1 MFDEFLGALLCFSN
15 LLIIVLTAV
24 FWLWM
29 RRQLHQMRERLVRL
43 EGQPSVQGDEKLAA
57 PATVVAPLYTEP
69 LVARSALEEQLPTR
83 LIPSAP
89 PAKVP
94 ILPTPPALVKPTVSA
109 PARPTFWEG
118 NPLLE
123 WFTRIHLM
131 VQIGMI
137 VLFFGV
143 GFLVKYAVDQGW
155 FPLTVRL
162 ASAALLGIGLA
173 AVGWAVRKRARVY
186 GLALIGGGIGIVYLT
201 TFGAYSFYQL
211 LSTPLAFGIFVLLGI
226 AYAVMATL
234 NDAWILAFLA
244 LVGAFL
250 APILASDGGGNHVVL
265 FSYYAV
271 VNAGILALAW
281 FKSWRSLNLI
291 SFGFTLIAG
300 VGWGLNVYD
309 DPLLTSTQPF
319 LLLFFFFYLT
329 ITIWSALQTQEHGLL
344 DTLLLFANPLAAF
357 ALQAVLLEEDSQL
370 LAQSALVVA
379 TIYAALSLLGSR
391 GRRMADLAVEG
402 FIFLATFFLALSI
415 PLLFDPHVTPASWAV
430 LGAGLIWLGAR
441 RRQMW
446 PLFWGIVVHGAAGL
460 AFLYAAIDAPAIV
473 ALLFT
478 NYLYISTVI
487 LGLTALAS
495 GYMLER
501 SRTVW
506 PRLARLL
513 SIGFLLL
520 GLFWWFIGG
529 FGEIF
534 DAVTADYII
543 SSLLAFVV
551 LSSVA
556 TEVIG
561 RWLAWSALR
570 KTMLGLLPFAALVAL
585 QQWLDG
591 DYFLIGGGWYAW
603 PLVLAAHLFM
613 LWRWTERR
621 WSVIYHAGGV
631 WLFTFV
637 LTNLAL
643 WQIDQRLAGSTWS
656 AITVLGIPTLI
667 LLLVGPLHKRMPW
680 PITSRPFAYTA
691 VAATPIAFFLS
702 IAATVVSLTQA
713 GDPAPLAYLPLL
725 NPLDIAIV
733 GMLTVLWLWWYQN
746 RSHLAM
752 RSLASV
758 SGWILFGFTFLLVNA
773 GVTRAVH
780 HLTGV
785 PLQFDALFVSATLQT
800 ILAIF
805 WGSLALVLMFVA
817 HRRGQSQSGWTSVW
831 YAGATILGLTVAKLF
846 LVDLAQTGTVAR
858 IISFMSV
865 GLLILVIAYFWPAP
879 PKKRV
884 VEPEA

>member
-1 MFDEFLGALLCFSN
+1 MFDGFFGALLCFSN
-15 LLIIVLTAV
+15 LLLIVFSAV
-24 FWLWM
+24 FWFWI
-29 RRQLHQMRERLVRL
+29 RSQLHQMLERLVRL
-43 EGQPSVQGDEKLAA
+43 ESQDRALNAEKVAVPDRSIAPS
-57 PATVVAPLYTEP
+57 YTEP
-69 LVARSALEEQLPTR
+69 LVASPTLAEQLPPA
-83 LIPSAP
+83 LIPAAL
-89 PAKVP
+89 PATVP
-94 ILPTPPALVKPTVSA
+94 ILSTNPDLVA
-109 PARPTFWEG
+109 PASTPTRPPFWEG

-162 ASAALLGIGLA
+162 ASAALLGVALA
-173 AVGWAVRKRARVY
+173 MIGWAVRKRARVY

-201 TFGAYSFYQL
+201 TFGAYLFYHL
-211 LSTPLAFGIFVLLGI
+211 LSTPLAFGIFVLLGV
-226 AYAVMATL
+226 AYAVMAIL

-250 APILASDGGGNHVVL
+250 APVLATDGGGNHVVL

-281 FKSWRSLNLI
+281 FKAWRSLNLI

-309 DPLLTSTQPF
+309 DPFLKSTEPF

-329 ITIWSALQTQEHGLL
+329 ITIWSALQTEEHGLL

-379 TIYAALSLLGSR
+379 TIYAALGVLGSR

-415 PLLFDPHVTPASWAV
+415 PLLFDPHVTAASWAV
-430 LGAGLIWLGAR
+430 LGAGLIWLGTR
-441 RRQMW
+441 RHQMW
-446 PLFWGIVVHGAAGL
+446 PLFWGLIMHGAAGL
-460 AFLYAAIDAPAIV
+460 AFLYAAIDAATIEAPI
-473 ALLFT
+473 FT

-487 LGLTALAS
+487 LSLTALAS
-495 GYMLER
+495 GYLLER
-501 SRTVW
+501 SRAVW
-506 PRLARLL
+506 PRLARVL

-520 GLFWWFIGG
+520 GLFWWFSGG
-529 FGEIF
+529 FGEMF
-534 DAVTADYII
+534 DAVTGDYLV

-551 LSSVA
+551 LSSVVA
-556 TEVIG
+556 EVIG
-561 RWLAWSALR
+561 GWLAWSALR
-570 KTMLGLLPFAALVAL
+570 KTMLGLLPFAALIAL

-591 DYFLIGGGWYAW
+591 DYLLIGGGWYAW
-603 PLVLAAHLFM
+603 PLVVVAHLFM

-621 WSVIYHAGGV
+621 GSVIYHASGV

-637 LTNLAL
+637 ITNVAL
-643 WQIDQRLAGSTWS
+643 WQVEQRLAGSTWP
-656 AITVLGIPTLI
+656 AVTVLGVAALI
-667 LLLVGPLHKRMPW
+667 LLGIAPLHKRMPW
-680 PITSRPFAYTA
+680 PIASQPFAYA
-691 VAATPIAFFLS
+691 GVAATPIALFLG
-702 IAATVVSLTQA
+702 IAAAVISLTQA
-713 GDPAPLAYLPLL
+713 GDPAPLPYLPLL
-725 NPLDIAIV
+725 NPLDVAIV
-733 GMLTVLWLWWYQN
+733 GQLTVFWLWWDQN
-746 RSHLAM
+746 RTLLAG
-752 RSLASV
+752 RGLASA
-758 SGWILFGFTFLLVNA
+758 SGWLLFGFTFLLANA
-773 GVTRAVH
+773 GVTRTIH

-785 PLQFDALFVSATLQT
+785 PFQFDALFASATLQT
-800 ILAIF
+800 TLAIF
-805 WGSLALVLMFVA
+805 WVALALVLMFVA
-817 HRRGQSQSGWTSVW
+817 HHRGQTQLGWISVW
-831 YAGATILGLTVAKLF
+831 YAGATSLGLTVTKLF

-879 PKKRV
+879 PKQRV
-884 VEPEA
+884 VEPAD

>member
-15 LLIIVLTAV
+15 LLIIGLTAV

-29 RRQLHQMRERLVRL
+29 RRQLHQMRARLVRL
-43 EGQPSVQGDEKLAA
+43 EGQPSTPNDEKLAT

-69 LVARSALEEQLPTR
+69 LVARSALEEQLPTS

-89 PAKVP
+89 PPKAP
-94 ILPTPPALVKPTVSA
+94 ILPTTPTLVEPVASA
-109 PARPTFWEG
+109 PTRPSFWEG

-173 AVGWAVRKRARVY
+173 AIGWAVRKRARVY

-226 AYAVMATL
+226 AYAVMAIL

-250 APILASDGGGNHVVL
+250 APVLASDGGGNHVVL

-309 DPLLTSTQPF
+309 DPLLASTEPF

-379 TIYAALSLLGSR
+379 TIYAALGLLGSR
-391 GRRMADLAVEG
+391 WRHMADLAVEG

-415 PLLFDPHVTPASWAV
+415 PMLFDPHVTAASWAV

-529 FGEIF
+529 FGEMF
-534 DAVTADYII
+534 DAVPDDYII

-551 LSSVA
+551 LSTVA
-556 TEVIG
+556 AELIG

-570 KTMLGLLPFAALVAL
+570 KTLLGLLPFAALLAL

-591 DYFLIGGGWYAW
+591 AYLLIGGGWYAW
-603 PLVLAAHLFM
+603 PLVLAAHLLM

-680 PITSRPFAYTA
+680 PITGRPFAYTA
-691 VAATPIAFFLS
+691 VAATPIALFLS
-702 IAATVVSLTQA
+702 VAAAVISLTQA

-725 NPLDIAIV
+725 NPLDITIV
-733 GMLTVLWLWWYQN
+733 GLLTVLWLWWHQN
-746 RSHLAM
+746 RP
-752 RSLASV
+752 SLARRGLASA
-758 SGWILFGFTFLLVNA
+758 SGWLLFGFTFLLANA
-773 GVTRAVH
+773 GVTRTVH

-785 PLQFDALFVSATLQT
+785 PFQFDALFASATLQT

-805 WGSLALVLMFVA
+805 WGALALVLMFVA
-817 HRRGQSQSGWTSVW
+817 HRRGQTRSGWTSVW

-884 VEPEA
+884 VEPES